1 VATYVWQST
10 DGDGQNPASW
20 GGTVPG
26 TGDTA
31 AFKGTSQ
38 VSMAAGMAFSGD
50 PLFVVYP
57 QYKGNI
63 GTPSEGV
70 SIFSGASTWIHRGPG
85 TFYHGAT
92 LVNNV
97 ILDSHLFGHNTYELL
112 TDGRIVN
119 LWIKSGRAHIHGA
132 ALSNSLVAILGEQAR
147 CVIEEETVAAVDPWR
162 VIVAGGVLENKRNYT
177 GVFSDPTI
185 LLTGGILDQTG
196 ILQDNMA
203 IRITGGELRYHPR
216 NDPVAETI
224 GPHIV
229 VLGGILDLSEM
240 QFPFNG
246 TVIVGPRG
254 KVVGNNVDTIGSI
267 VDFDLRQDY
276 P

>member
-1 VATYVWQST
+1 MATYVWQST

-70 SIFSGASTWIHRGPG
+70 SVNTTSSPWIHRGSG
-85 TFYHGAT
+85 TFYQGASP
-92 LVNNV
+92 VENV

-112 TDGRIVN
+112 TDGIFN
-119 LWIKSGRAHIHGA
+119 TLWIKSGRAHIHGA
-132 ALSNSLVAILGEQAR
+132 ALPSTGVVLFGERSR
-147 CVIEEETVAAVDPWR
+147 CVIDEEPVASVQPPD
-162 VIVAGGVLENKRNYT
+162 VIVAGGLLENKRNYV
-177 GVFSDPTI
+177 GLAPTI
-185 LLTGGILDQTG
+185 LVSGGILDQTG
-196 ILQDNMA
+196 ILVDNMR
-203 IRITGGELRYHPR
+203 IKITGGELRYRPTD
-216 NDPVAETI
+216 DPVAETT
-224 GPHIV
+224 GPRIV